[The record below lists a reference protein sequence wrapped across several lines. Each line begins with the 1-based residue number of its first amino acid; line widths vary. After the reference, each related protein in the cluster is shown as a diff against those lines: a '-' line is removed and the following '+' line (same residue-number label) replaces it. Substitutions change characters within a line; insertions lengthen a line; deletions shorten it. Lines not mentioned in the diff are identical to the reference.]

1 MSASSTTPTV
11 DTSAH
16 DASPVPNPEDS
27 GEGSGVQ
34 LNRKALVSVLLGG
47 ASFLCLFV
55 FPFGA
60 FALGIP
66 AITTS
71 IHARREIADSDGSET
86 GADWAVTGL
95 IVGGAGLVFGIIAL
109 GLSALPHS

>member
-1 MSASSTTPTV
+1 M
-11 DTSAH
+11 TSP
-16 DASPVPNPEDS
+16 S
-27 GEGSGVQ
+27 EGR
-34 LNRKALVSVLLGG
+34 LNRKALLSVILGG

-60 FALGIP
+60 FVLGVP

-71 IHARREIADSDGSET
+71 IHARREIAESDET
-86 GADWAVTGL
+86 QTGGDWAVTGL

>member
-1 MSASSTTPTV
+1 MTPN
-11 DTSAH
+11 
-16 DASPVPNPEDS
+16 PEPPPEDS
-27 GEGSGVQ
+27 GSGTGIS
-34 LNRKALVSVLLGG
+34 LNRKALASVVLGG

-66 AITTS
+66 AITTG
-71 IHARREIADSDGSET
+71 IHARREIAESGKTQT

>member
-1 MSASSTTPTV
+1 LTPAP
-11 DTSAH
+11 D
-16 DASPVPNPEDS
+16 DISPVPPPEDS
-27 GEGSGVQ
+27 SDTGVP
-34 LNRKALVSVLLGG
+34 LNRKALASVILGG
-47 ASFLCLFV
+47 ASFLCLFI

-71 IHARREIADSDGSET
+71 IHARREIADSEGTQT

-95 IVGGAGLVFGIIAL
+95 IVGGAGLVFGVIAL
-109 GLSALPHS
+109 GLSVLPRS

>member
-1 MSASSTTPTV
+1 MTPN
-11 DTSAH
+11 
-16 DASPVPNPEDS
+16 PVPPPDDS
-27 GEGSGVQ
+27 SADTGVP
-34 LNRKALVSVLLGG
+34 LNRKALASVILGG

-66 AITTS
+66 ALTTG
-71 IHARREIADSDGSET
+71 IHARREIADSKEPQEGDS
-86 GADWAVTGL
+86 WAVTGL
-95 IVGGAGLVFGIIAL
+95 IVGGAGLIFGIIAL